1 MMPPP
6 VIPSPMLQALFD
18 RTTQFE
24 QLNAQTEA
32 TTAYQRLLSQYQML
46 DDSAAADWALAA
58 TFPSTV
64 QVRHS
69 RCIVVIQRLQR
80 AVAVKLFAPV
90 PGMQATVHKYI
101 QRMVSAAAVHLATTN
116 WSHRWLLSGG
126 SLTASKTL
134 YSCR

>member
-1 MMPPP
+1 MVPP

-69 RCIVVIQRLQR
+69 CCILVIHGCSG
-80 AVAVKLFAPV
+80 P
-90 PGMQATVHKYI
+90 
-101 QRMVSAAAVHLATTN
+101 
-116 WSHRWLLSGG
+116 WL
-126 SLTASKTL
+126 
-134 YSCR
+134 